1 MKKINFPYL
10 IKYLNLN
17 KFINYLNK
25 NQTNFSEDKIIYHN
39 FLKSCEIKGYNYEQL
54 RDELF
59 DTDFYYDIDSR
70 LINYSADKMSK
81 EDSFFDA
88 MGTNFSTVGAY
99 QIIEPRTEK
108 NKDILDFNESKD
120 YGKFEFNY
128 RLVHSVLDKKYYLI
142 VMYYGRPDKNGVQA
156 MGNYCRKIFNSKNE
170 CIKFV
175 KKEIQF
181 IKKSEF
187 NLEMLKKTN

>member
-1 MKKINFPYL
+1 M
-10 IKYLNLN
+10 IKHLNLN

-25 NQTNFSEDKIIYHN
+25 NQTNFSEDKIIFHD
-39 FLKSCEIKGYNYEQL
+39 FLKSCEIKGYSYEQL

-59 DTDFYYDIDSR
+59 DTDFDFDIDSR
-70 LINYSADKMSK
+70 LLNYDVRGMFKK
-81 EDSFFDA
+81 DSFFDA
-88 MGTNFSTVGAY
+88 MGTNFSTVDAY
-99 QIIEPRTEK
+99 QTIEPRTKK

-120 YGKFEFNY
+120 YGKLEFNY
-128 RLVHSVLDKKYYLI
+128 RLVYSVLDKKYYLI
-142 VMYYGRPDKNGVQA
+142 VMYYGRPNKEGVQA
-156 MGNYCRKIFNSKNE
+156 MGNYCRKTFNSKNE

-181 IKKSEF
+181 IEKNEF